1 MFQALGY
8 GWDCILETKI
18 NVKMILPLSVVP
30 FPISLTSEI
39 LQRKLTLSSFLFL
52 LNIFFILMETYS
64 TLGTSFSQVY

>member
-8 GWDCILETKI
+8 GWDCILETKT

-30 FPISLTSEI
+30 FPINLTSEI
-39 LQRKLTLSSFLFL
+39 LQRKLTLSSFLCL